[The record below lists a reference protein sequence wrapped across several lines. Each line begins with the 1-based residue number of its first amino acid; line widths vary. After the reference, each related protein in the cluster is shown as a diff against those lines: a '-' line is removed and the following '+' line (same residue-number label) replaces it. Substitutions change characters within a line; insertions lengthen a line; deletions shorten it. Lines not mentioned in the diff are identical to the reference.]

1 MTPKLGGRLCMG
13 TTADRSCMN
22 ATAGLLLVLLMTYME
37 LAPLYLCV
45 CMYNEYKPYNMVMH
59 VSYTVL

>member
-1 MTPKLGGRLCMG
+1 MG

-22 ATAGLLLVLLMTYME
+22 ATAGHLLGLLMLYML

-45 CMYNEYKPYNMVMH
+45 CMYNEY
-59 VSYTVL
+59 